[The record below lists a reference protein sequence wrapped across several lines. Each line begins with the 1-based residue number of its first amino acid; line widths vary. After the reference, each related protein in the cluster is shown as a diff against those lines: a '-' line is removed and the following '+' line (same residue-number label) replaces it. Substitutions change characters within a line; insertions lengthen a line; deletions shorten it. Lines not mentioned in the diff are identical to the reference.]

1 MKTIRYFLLVI
12 FLSSGLIIWSSSALF
27 SQTLCQ
33 KDFKDFSEVSLEQ
46 LLDVTVTSASKHE
59 QEISQAA
66 AFVTVITDKMIEA
79 FGYHGVADALKSVP
93 GLWINSDRYLFQLGI
108 RGVAIDGDW
117 NSRIMLLLNGHT
129 LNEQWCGTA
138 NLDELLGVDMS
149 NVKRIE
155 VVKGP
160 GSSLYGS
167 NAFFGVINVV
177 TKDVESAEG
186 PHLVTR
192 FTDKVNRTDGTFS
205 FGRKFSDD
213 FKLFFSG
220 SVSNA
225 LGGRLFFPEYR
236 DLEETERLA
245 LEEKGYSKYF
255 LSLDKLTGGYTSKT
269 DFLRSYSLFLDL
281 YYKDFSVLSKI
292 SDRNKGIPS
301 GYYGSVF
308 NTDENRMEERFNFL
322 ELKYQKPFSSKHKFM
337 GRVYYDDYYFADY
350 ILYNYFSDP
359 DLGYEEP
366 PYLPGPIW
374 MDKGTDKFWGTELQ
388 FDLHLASN
396 QRLVLGGEFQDH
408 KVEQH
413 SGETDKSEKTIE
425 NDVVPQKRRSLD
437 ENIANLYAQNEYKPI
452 KQVNL
457 ILGLH
462 YHKNSLYP
470 GRITPKLGL
479 IVSPKEKTAL
489 KFLYSQGF
497 RAPTIYERIFDDAT
511 YFIGNDKLVSEVVK
525 SYEFVFEKY
534 MPWARIV
541 TSLYVNE
548 ATKIITQET
557 VDSSDP
563 AYPGGSYEE
572 EVLQYRNKEKL
583 EAKGAEF
590 SIERSLNERWG
601 GFFNFSYSLTK
612 NTQTGL
618 WLSNSPKVLSNLG
631 LNYNW
636 IENRFCTALE
646 LQYVDKRKTYD
657 GTIAGSYVCT
667 NLSFVV
673 KRIAGMFDLSLYIRN
688 LFNTIIY
695 DPIFEDYYPVVLMK
709 QDGRTL
715 SIKASWVL

>member
-12 FLSSGLIIWSSSALF
+12 FLSSGLVIWSSSALF
-27 SQTLCQ
+27 SQTQC
-33 KDFKDFSEVSLEQ
+33 KKNFKDFSEISLEE
-46 LLDVTVTSASKHE
+46 LLDVTITSASKHE
-59 QEISQAA
+59 QEISQAP

-79 FGYHGVADALKSVP
+79 FGYHGVANALKSVP
-93 GLWINSDRYLFQLGI
+93 GLWITSDRYLFQLGI
-108 RGVAIDGDW
+108 RGVAIHGDW
-117 NSRIMLLLNGHT
+117 NSRIILLLNGHT

-138 NLDELLGVDMS
+138 NLDELLGIDIS

-205 FGRKFSDD
+205 FGRKLSDD
-213 FKLFFSG
+213 FKLLFSG

-225 LGGRLFFPEYR
+225 QGDRLFFPEYR
-236 DLEETERLA
+236 DLEESERLA
-245 LEEKGYSKYF
+245 LEENGYSQYF
-255 LSLDKLTGGYTSKT
+255 LSLDKLTGGYTSRT
-269 DFLRSYSLFLDL
+269 DFLKSYALFFDL
-281 YYKDFSVLSKI
+281 HYKDFSLLSKL
-292 SDRNKGIPS
+292 SDRNKGVPS
-301 GYYGSVF
+301 GYFGSVF
-308 NTDENRMEERFNFL
+308 STDKNRMEERFNFL

-359 DLGYEEP
+359 EEEYENP
-366 PYLPGPIW
+366 PYLPGPVW

-388 FDLHLASN
+388 FDLRVLSN
-396 QRLVLGGEFQDH
+396 QELILGGEFQDH

-413 SGETDKSEKTIE
+413 SGETDRSEKRIE
-425 NDVVPQKRRSLD
+425 NEVTPQEARSSD
-437 ENIANLYAQNEYKPI
+437 QSIINLYAQNEYHPI
-452 KQVNL
+452 RELNL
-457 ILGLH
+457 VLGLH
-462 YHKNSLYP
+462 YNKDTHCQ
-470 GRITPKLGL
+470 GRVTPKLGL
-479 IVSPKEKTAL
+479 IVSPKEKTVFKL
-489 KFLYSQGF
+489 LYSQGF
-497 RAPTIYERIFDDAT
+497 RAPTIYERTFDDAT
-511 YFIGNDKLVSEVVK
+511 YFIGNEKLVPEEVN
-525 SYEFVFEKY
+525 SYELVFEKY
-534 MPWARIV
+534 MRWARIA
-541 TSLYVNE
+541 TTFYLNE
-548 ATKIITQET
+548 AKKIISQES
-557 VDSSDP
+557 VDSADLIH
-563 AYPGGSYEE
+563 PGGTYEE
-572 EVLQYRNKEKL
+572 KVFQYQNVEKV
-583 EAKGAEF
+583 EAKGVEF
-590 SIERSLNERWG
+590 SIERSLKERWG

-612 NTQTGL
+612 DTQTEL
-618 WLSNSPKVLSNLG
+618 RLSNSPDVLSNLG

-636 IENRFCTALE
+636 IKNRFGTALE
-646 LQYVDKRKTYD
+646 LRYVDKRKAYD

-688 LFNTIIY
+688 LFDTKIY

-715 SIKASWVL
+715 SIKASWGL

>member
-12 FLSSGLIIWSSSALF
+12 FLSSGLVIWSSSALF

-59 QEISQAA
+59 QEISQAP
-66 AFVTVITDKMIEA
+66 AFVTVITDEMIEA
-79 FGYHGVADALKSVP
+79 FNYRRVADALRSVP
-93 GLWINSDRYLFQLGI
+93 GLWITNDRYLFQLGI
-108 RGVAIDGDW
+108 RGVAVHGDW
-117 NSRIMLLLNGHT
+117 NSRILLLLNGHS
-129 LNEQWCGTA
+129 LNEQWCGSA
-138 NLDELLGVDMS
+138 NLDELLGIDMS

-177 TKDVESAEG
+177 TKDADSVGG
-186 PHLVTR
+186 PHLITR
-192 FTDKVNRTDGTFS
+192 FTNKTNRTDGIFS
-205 FGRKFSDD
+205 FGRKFSTD
-213 FKLFFSG
+213 FKVLFSG
-220 SVSNA
+220 AVSNA
-225 LGGRLFFPEYR
+225 QGARLFFPEYR
-236 DLEETERLA
+236 DLEESERIA
-245 LEEKGYSKYF
+245 LEENGYSQYF
-255 LSLDKLTGGYTSKT
+255 LSLDKLTGGYTSRT
-269 DFLRSYSLFLDL
+269 DFLKSYALFLDL
-281 YYKDFSVLSKI
+281 HYRDFSLLSKL

-308 NTDENRMEERFNFL
+308 NTDKNRMEERFNFL
-322 ELKYQKPFSSKHKFM
+322 ELKYQKPLSSKHKFM

-350 ILYNYFSDP
+350 IFYNYFSDP
-359 DLGYEEP
+359 EEYENP
-366 PYLPGPIW
+366 PYLPGPVW

-388 FDLHLASN
+388 FDLRMSSN
-396 QRLVLGGEFQDH
+396 QRLILGGEFQDH

-413 SGETDKSEKTIE
+413 SGETDKSEERIE
-425 NDVVPQKRRSLD
+425 REVTPEVVRRSD
-437 ENIANLYAQNEYKPI
+437 QNIFNLYAQNEYNPTKEL
-452 KQVNL
+452 NL
-457 ILGLH
+457 VLGLH
-462 YHKNSLYP
+462 YNKDAHCQ
-470 GRITPKLGL
+470 GRVTPKLGL
-479 IVSPKEKTAL
+479 IIFPKEKTAFKL
-489 KFLYSQGF
+489 LYAQGF
-497 RAPTIYERIFDDAT
+497 RAPTIYERTFDDAT
-511 YFIGNDKLVSEVVK
+511 YYIGNKRLVPEEIK

-541 TSLYVNE
+541 TTFYINE
-548 ATKIITQET
+548 AKKIITQKT

-563 AYPGGSYEE
+563 AHPGGTYEE
-572 EVLQYRNKEKL
+572 EVFQYQNVEKV
-583 EAKGAEF
+583 EAKGVEF
-590 SIERSLNERWG
+590 SIERSLKERWG
-601 GFFNFSYSLTK
+601 GFFNFSYSRTK
-612 NTQTGL
+612 DTQTGL
-618 WLSNSPKVLSNLG
+618 RLSNSPEVLSKLG

-636 IENRFCTALE
+636 IKNRFGTALE
-646 LQYVDKRKTYD
+646 LQYVDKRKAYD

-715 SIKASWVL
+715 SIEASWGL